1 MFGANDSIYSP
12 LWHNGPRPG
21 AFYNFP
27 GAPSTSGSDAGFKR
41 IS

>member
-1 MFGANDSIYSP
+1 MFGATDNIYSP
-12 LWHNGPRPG
+12 LWHNGPKPG

-27 GAPSTSGSDAGFKR
+27 ASSTSEPDTGFKR